1 MDKQVRSTIREE
13 KGSVTIFFV
22 YTIVLIISLVFSV
35 TELARMNAE
44 RLYLQMASS
53 VSVDSMLSMYHRK
66 LYEYYHIFGLEIRE
80 DEKLLSEYFDF
91 LIPHFRDNVL
101 GTERSINNWEIAHI
115 DKESININ
123 HENLLNDNNF
133 ENEIIEYM
141 KIALIGKAI
150 NFFGEEKNI
159 EDENDLS
166 NIKEMAEELFESYNR
181 KNIYATIHK
190 RYFDFSQSL
199 KNMSKNANE
208 IKKGIKEVNKYLKD
222 AEGLT
227 TTGELA
233 SIKKVKNNVEKI
245 KNKVDT
251 IIKAIKGYK
260 EAVNKYIE
268 DVEKTKNK
276 YEEDLKS
283 DKYDFDSDTKDFIE
297 NEFETFIDFAI
308 KENEVLHELEE
319 LEKNINVDKKEFDEF
334 NIELSSYYTDL
345 TMLDEEKKELA
356 RLKGDEKD
364 PVRLEQVN
372 EEIKSIKEETR
383 EYVKEIVKPYVK
395 DIEYQE
401 ITFYIDASDTREQR
415 AIENILNLGKD
426 MILKKVLT
434 ADEYNSLNKGKLSY
448 KKYDVNKNLNIVN
461 KFLINEYR
469 FIDFNYYNKNL
480 TGEVTKSNSNKLE
493 TEKMIKG
500 KDSDVE
506 NLSEVVNEL
515 ILIRAAMNIL
525 YIYTTPELRERARNL
540 AFVTFGS
547 ISPIIQEVMFI
558 LIMTCWGTC
567 QSIKDVRKLLHNK
580 KVPFFPNSESFDFNV
595 SDIFSFG
602 EGDISMLNDDDNGK
616 GGLLNMSY
624 KDYLRLL
631 MLKTDGKSMN
641 ENMISI
647 IQMNMEEVEETF
659 DINNM
664 LYSFKVTNEFKSTHM
679 LTDMLF
685 LRPKN
690 VVLDE
695 SYKIKIEAYSDYG
708 NLKK

>member
-53 VSVDSMLSMYHRK
+53 LSVDSMLSMYHRK
-66 LYEYYHIFGLEIRE
+66 LYEYYHIFGLEVRE
-80 DEKLLSEYFDF
+80 DEKLLDEYFDF

-101 GTERSINNWEIAHI
+101 GAERSINNWEIAHI

-123 HENLLNDNNF
+123 HENILKDNNF

-141 KIALIGKAI
+141 KIALIGKLI

-159 EDENDLS
+159 EDENDLNS
-166 NIKEMAEELFESYNR
+166 IKELAEDIFESYNR
-181 KNIYATIHK
+181 KNIYAEIHK

-199 KNMSKNANE
+199 KNMSKSANE

-222 AEGLT
+222 AGGLT
-227 TTGELA
+227 TNGDL
-233 SIKKVKNNVEKI
+233 SSVKKVKNNVEKI
-245 KNKVDT
+245 KNKTD
-251 IIKAIKGYK
+251 IIVKAIKGYK
-260 EAVNKYIE
+260 ESLNKYIE
-268 DVEKTKNK
+268 DVEKSKSK
-276 YEEDLKS
+276 YEEDVRS
-283 DKYDFDSDTKDFIE
+283 TKYDFDDDTKEFIE
-297 NEFETFIDFAI
+297 NEFETFTDFAI
-308 KENEVLHELEE
+308 KENDVLRELEE
-319 LEKNINVDKKEFDEF
+319 LEKNINVDKKEFDTF
-334 NIELSSYYTDL
+334 NSELDKYYTDL
-345 TMLDEEKKELA
+345 KILDEEKKELA
-356 RLKGDEKD
+356 KLKGEEKD
-364 PVRLEQVN
+364 TERISQVN
-372 EEIKSIKEETR
+372 DEIKSLKEEIR
-383 EYVKEIVKPYVK
+383 DYVKEIVRPYIK

-401 ITFYIDASDTREQR
+401 ITFYVDATDTKEQR
-415 AIENILNLGKD
+415 AIENILDLGKD
-426 MILKKVLT
+426 MILKMVLS
-434 ADEYNSLNKGKLSY
+434 ADEYNNLNKEKINY
-448 KKYDVNKNLNIVN
+448 KKYEVNKNVNIVN
-461 KFLINEYR
+461 KLLVNEYR
-469 FIDFNYYNKNL
+469 FLDFNYYNKYL
-480 TGEVTKSNSNKLE
+480 SGEGTKSESTRFE
-493 TEKMIKG
+493 VEKMIKA
-500 KDSDVE
+500 KNSDVE
-506 NLSEVVNEL
+506 NLSEIVNDL
-515 ILIRAAMNIL
+515 VLIRSAMNIL

-558 LIMTCWGTC
+558 LIITSWGIC

-595 SDIFSFG
+595 ADIFSFG
-602 EGDISMLNDDDNGK
+602 DGDMSMLSTDDDENNGF
-616 GGLLNMSY
+616 LNMSY

-631 MLKTDGKSMN
+631 MIKADSKVMN
-641 ENMISI
+641 ENMVSM
-647 IQMNMEEVEETF
+647 IQYNMEAVEETF

-664 LYSFKVTNEFKSTHM
+664 IYSFKVKNEFKSTHM
-679 LTDMLF
+679 LTEMLF

>member
-44 RLYLQMASS
+44 RLYLQMSS
-53 VSVDSMLSMYHRK
+53 SLSVDSMLSMYHRK
-66 LYEYYHIFGLEIRE
+66 LYEYYHIFGLEVRE
-80 DEKLLSEYFDF
+80 DEKLLDEYFDF

-123 HENLLNDNNF
+123 HENILKDNNF
-133 ENEIIEYM
+133 ENEIIEYI
-141 KIALIGKAI
+141 KIALIGKLI
-150 NFFGEEKNI
+150 NYFGEEKNI
-159 EDENDLS
+159 EDENDLT
-166 NIKEMAEELFESYNR
+166 NIKEMAEEIFESYNR
-181 KNIYATIHK
+181 KNIYAEIHK

-208 IKKGIKEVNKYLKD
+208 IKKGIKEVNKYFKD

-227 TTGELA
+227 TNGDL
-233 SIKKVKNNVEKI
+233 SSVKKVNNNVEKI
-245 KNKVDT
+245 KNKTD
-251 IIKAIKGYK
+251 IIVKAIKGYK
-260 EAVNKYIE
+260 ESLNKYVE
-268 DVEKTKNK
+268 DVEKSKSK
-276 YEEDLKS
+276 YEEDLS
-283 DKYDFDSDTKDFIE
+283 SGKYDFDADTKEFIE
-297 NEFETFIDFAI
+297 NEFETFTDFAI
-308 KENEVLHELEE
+308 KENEVLREIEE
-319 LEKNINVDKKEFDEF
+319 LEKNINIDKKEFDSF
-334 NIELSSYYTDL
+334 NAELDKYYNDL
-345 TMLDEEKKELA
+345 SFLDEEKKELA
-356 RLKGDEKD
+356 KLKGEEKD
-364 PVRLEQVN
+364 PERMEQVN
-372 EEIKSIKEETR
+372 EEIRSLKEEIR
-383 EYVKEIVKPYVK
+383 DYVKEIIRPYVK
-395 DIEYQE
+395 DIEYDE
-401 ITFYIDASDTREQR
+401 ITFYIDATDTREQR
-415 AIENILNLGKD
+415 AIENIINFGKD
-426 MILKKVLT
+426 MILKQVLT
-434 ADEYNSLNKGKLSY
+434 PDEYNNLNKEKINY
-448 KKYDVNKNLNIVN
+448 KKYEVNKNLNVVN
-461 KFLINEYR
+461 KILVNEYR
-469 FIDFNYYNKNL
+469 FLDFNYYNKYL
-480 TGEVTKSNSNKLE
+480 SGEETKSESTKLE
-493 TEKMIKG
+493 VEKMIKN

-506 NLSEVVNEL
+506 NLSEIVNDL
-515 ILIRAAMNIL
+515 VLIRSAMNIL

-558 LIMTCWGTC
+558 LIITSWGIC

-595 SDIFSFG
+595 ADIFNFG
-602 EGDISMLNDDDNGK
+602 DGDTSMLSVDDNENN
-616 GGLLNMSY
+616 GLLNMSY

-631 MLKTDGKSMN
+631 MLKADSKVMN
-641 ENMISI
+641 ENMLSI
-647 IQMNMEEVEETF
+647 IQINMEEVEETF

-664 LYSFKVTNEFKSTHM
+664 IYSFKVTNEFKSTHM
-679 LTDMLF
+679 LTEMLF

>member
-44 RLYLQMASS
+44 RLYLQMSS
-53 VSVDSMLSMYHRK
+53 SLSVDSMLSMYHRK
-66 LYEYYHIFGLEIRE
+66 LYEYYHIFGLEVRE
-80 DEKLLSEYFDF
+80 DEKLLDEYFDF

-123 HENLLNDNNF
+123 HENILKDNYF

-141 KIALIGKAI
+141 KLALIGKLI
-150 NFFGEEKNI
+150 NYFGEEKNI
-159 EDENDLS
+159 EDENDLTK
-166 NIKEMAEELFESYNR
+166 IKEMAEEIFESYNR
-181 KNIYATIHK
+181 KNIYAEMHK

-208 IKKGIKEVNKYLKD
+208 IKKGIKEVNKYFKD

-227 TTGELA
+227 TNGDL
-233 SIKKVKNNVEKI
+233 SSVKRVKNNVVKI
-245 KNKVDT
+245 KNKTD
-251 IIKAIKGYK
+251 IIVKAIKGYK
-260 EAVNKYIE
+260 ESLNKYIE
-268 DVEKTKNK
+268 DVEKSKSK
-276 YEEDLKS
+276 YEEDLS
-283 DKYDFDSDTKDFIE
+283 SGKYDFDSDTKEFIE
-297 NEFETFIDFAI
+297 NEFETFTDFAI

-319 LEKNINVDKKEFDEF
+319 LEKNINIDKKEFDSF
-334 NIELSSYYTDL
+334 NAELDKYYNDL
-345 TMLDEEKKELA
+345 SFLDEEKKELA
-356 RLKGDEKD
+356 KLKGEEKD
-364 PVRLEQVN
+364 PERMEQVN
-372 EEIKSIKEETR
+372 EEIKSVKEEIR
-383 EYVKEIVKPYVK
+383 DYVKEIIRPYVK
-395 DIEYQE
+395 DIEYKE
-401 ITFYIDASDTREQR
+401 ITFYIDATDTREQR
-415 AIENILNLGKD
+415 AIENIINIGKD
-426 MILKKVLT
+426 MILKQVLT
-434 ADEYNSLNKGKLSY
+434 PDEYNNLNKEKINY
-448 KKYDVNKNLNIVN
+448 KKYEVNKNLNVVN
-461 KFLINEYR
+461 KILVNEYR
-469 FIDFNYYNKNL
+469 FLDFNYYNKYL
-480 TGEVTKSNSNKLE
+480 FGEETKSASAKLE
-493 TEKMIKG
+493 VEKMIKN

-506 NLSEVVNEL
+506 NLSEIVNDL
-515 ILIRAAMNIL
+515 VLIRSAMNIL

-558 LIMTCWGTC
+558 LIITSWGIC

-595 SDIFSFG
+595 ADIFNFG
-602 EGDISMLNDDDNGK
+602 DGDTSMLSVDDNENN
-616 GGLLNMSY
+616 GLINMSY

-631 MLKTDGKSMN
+631 MLKADSKVMN
-641 ENMISI
+641 ENMLSI

-664 LYSFKVTNEFKSTHM
+664 IYSFKVTNEFKSTHM
-679 LTDMLF
+679 LTEMLF